1 MKKYIFLVLVCT
13 VITSCGP
20 APERNS
26 TKKIAEWGE
35 TEVQVVLGENPF
47 MWINESYF
55 QNEDFLQCS
64 LQSVDQC
71 ILWSISPD
79 KELTIDNCSDL
90 LLKSNQETCKQW
102 IITSQARENWDISQC
117 DQLSDPSG
125 CRYEI
130 LVAKWISDKTVDA
143 CDTVSQEL
151 KIQCNNTVVQSL
163 SYETLDTQWC
173 DKILVEIEG
182 DDLDI
187 IKQNCIRDIEQAKE
201 IEAEIT
207 QQQAEE
213 EERIQAEQESQQAT
227 EVKQQDQENDITE
240 ESVDPASN
248 EVNESSNEV
257 VKEELSTNE

>member
-1 MKKYIFLVLVCT
+1 MKQIILTVFIALVLA
-13 VITSCGP
+13 SCGG
-20 APERNS
+20 
-26 TKKIAEWGE
+26 WLD
-35 TEVQVVLGENPF
+35 QVKTSESEQTTSWKNPF
-47 MWINESYF
+47 VALKDTYLDNQE
-55 QNEDFLQCS
+55 FLECAQE
-64 LQSVDQC
+64 SVDQC
-71 ILWSISPD
+71 IISTFSSKDNFSID
-79 KELTIDNCSDL
+79 VCDDL
-90 LLKSNQETCKQW
+90 ILKSNRDTCEKW
-102 IITSQARENWDISQC
+102 IITSQARESWEISQC

-151 KIQCNNTVVQSL
+151 KIQCNNTVAQSL

-201 IEAEIT
+201 IEAEVA

-213 EERIQAEQESQQAT
+213 EERIKAEQAEQELQQVS
-227 EVKQQDQENDITE
+227 EVNQQDQENDITE

-248 EVNESSNEV
+248 EVNENSNEV
-257 VKEELSTNE
+257 VEEELSTNE